1 MSTETKVLYLLLLK
15 NNAWCYGV
23 VTLQV
28 ALGITTLIYL
38 VPIPLAALHQA
49 GALALLTASLAFS
62 AKLKKPRPQ
71 FVQFINSNMK
81 SKLLKREF
89 DIAKSL

>member
-1 MSTETKVLYLLLLK
+1 MVLWGCYVASSIG
-15 NNAWCYGV
+15 NNYID
-23 VTLQV
+23 LF
-28 ALGITTLIYL
+28 

-71 FVQFINSNMK
+71 SQATHQFQYEKQIIK
-81 SKLLKREF
+81 TRV
-89 DIAKSL
+89 